1 MKKNETKRIR
11 PLVFSF
17 SLIDLA
23 ISFLF
28 FHVVFKISN
37 FEKQNAKYLAQASCT
52 EFYFNLKN
60 ERKFCSKLLNEVLFT
75 CNLWVCYQRAR
86 YCTAE
91 TPEYVV
97 GQNIFFF
104 HTFPIFRFPIERQN
118 G

>member
-1 MKKNETKRIR
+1 MRIR

-37 FEKQNAKYLAQASCT
+37 FNKQTAKYLAQASCS

-60 ERKFCSKLLNEVLFT
+60 VWNFDQNSRMRFYLPATCVYATNEHVIVL
-75 CNLWVCYQRAR
+75 QR
-86 YCTAE
+86 
-91 TPEYVV
+91 PLSM
-97 GQNIFFF
+97 
-104 HTFPIFRFPIERQN
+104 
-118 G
+118 